1 MYSYVY
7 RERERPRRDTYPP
20 RARRINYTYYMY
32 KNIYNIYINILY
44 TYTYY
49 LYLYLYDVYIIY
61 MYI

>member
-20 RARRINYTYYMY
+20 RARRIYYTYYMY

-49 LYLYLYDVYIIY
+49 LYLNL
-61 MYI
+61 